1 MWSDAARAAAL
12 AARQA
17 GQHAAQAVQH
27 ASQAAHQSGVAQAMN
42 KDRFV
47 HLVPPGSKRDFM
59 VKQAASWAGSAL
71 AKGAVFA
78 AGGGPLGVAG
88 VELATDTKWGGDLA
102 RKFGP
107 RIMARLHR

>member
-1 MWSDAARAAAL
+1 MWSDAARAASA
-12 AARQA
+12 AARRV
-17 GQHAAQAVQH
+17 G
-27 ASQAAHQSGVAQAMN
+27 QAAHQSGIAQAMS

-107 RIMARLHR
+107 KIMARFRHRG